1 MTEVLP
7 VYPVDSWQTQLRE
20 VITSVDALLLMLR
33 LEREQVG
40 YSEAADRQFP
50 LRVPLAFARRM
61 RTGDPRDPL
70 LMQVLASADELQ
82 AVPGYLQDPVGE
94 TGDANPRRG
103 IIQKYQG
110 RVLLMV
116 ASGCAVNCRYCF
128 RRHFPYGEN
137 NNSRSEWRDA
147 LAYIGEDPNIKEVI
161 FSGGDP
167 LIANDRLLAEL
178 VSQIAAFPHVR
189 RLRIHSRL
197 PVVLPD
203 RVTPGLLDAICHPHL
218 QTVAVIH
225 ANHGN
230 EIDRDVIAAVAAMRE
245 RDISVLNQA
254 VLLGG
259 INDDAQTLVTLSEKL
274 FAAGVLPYYLHLLD
288 KVAGAAHFDL
298 PEKRARHLLG
308 EVAASLPGYLVPR
321 LVREETGAR
330 FKTGI
335 GLLT

>member
-245 RDISVLNQA
+245 R
-254 VLLGG
+254 
-259 INDDAQTLVTLSEKL
+259 

-321 LVREETGAR
+321 LVREETGSR